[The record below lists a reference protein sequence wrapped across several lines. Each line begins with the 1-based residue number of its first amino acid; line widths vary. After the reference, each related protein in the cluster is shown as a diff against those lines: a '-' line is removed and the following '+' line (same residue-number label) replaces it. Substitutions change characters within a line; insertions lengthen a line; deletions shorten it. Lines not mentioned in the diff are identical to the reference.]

1 MSDTCTQW
9 GDIPVLIDTPA
20 RPRAL
25 VILAHGAGLGMD
37 SPFMGEMATAL
48 AAAGLHVV
56 RFEFPYMARRR
67 RGEGKPPPNRMPVLV
82 ESWSAM
88 IAAARE
94 RTALPIY
101 LAGKSMGGRAASE
114 WLAVHAGAG
123 AGVAGGIAYGYPFHP
138 PARPGAL
145 RTAHLVGLQK
155 PLLIL
160 QGTRDPF
167 GKPQEV
173 TGYDLGVHTNVVWL
187 DSGDHDYKP
196 LKKSGRTQS
205 QLIAEA
211 ASASATFVQTT
222 SR

>member
-9 GDIPVLIDTPA
+9 GEFPVIVDIPA

-25 VILAHGAGLGMD
+25 VVLAHGAGLGMD
-37 SPFMGEMATAL
+37 SPFMGEMASAL
-48 AAAGLHVV
+48 AAAGLQVV

-67 RGEGKPPPNRMPVLV
+67 RGEGKPPPNRMPVLL
-82 ESWSAM
+82 ETWSAM

-94 RTALPIY
+94 QTALPIY
-101 LAGKSMGGRAASE
+101 VAGKSMGGRAASE
-114 WLAVHAGAG
+114 WLAVHSDSA
-123 AGVAGGIAYGYPFHP
+123 VAGGIAYGYPFHP
-138 PARPGAL
+138 PAKPDSL

-173 TGYDLGVHTNVVWL
+173 TGYDLGAHTNVMWL

-196 LKKSGRTQS
+196 LKKSGRTQL